1 MRPFLTS
8 KRKLLD
14 LAVLFVLASVM
25 WFLNGLELAF
35 LFTFG
40 FIWNWVGSQDLSRHM
55 EGKSYRYTMLRFVL
69 NTQAMIQSPSFI
81 RRLPEFIKIILR
93 SLPAG
98 IFWSFVIW
106 FQESDLPV
114 WPTFAGSLAFELSQ
128 WEVLFRRKET
138 LP

>member
-14 LAVLFVLASVM
+14 LIVVFTVATAL
-25 WFLNGLELAF
+25 WFLQGFEAAL

-40 FIWNWVGSQDLSRHM
+40 FIWNWVASQDLTQHM
-55 EGKSYRYTMLRFVL
+55 EGRSYRHTMLKFVL
-69 NTQAMIQSPSFI
+69 SAQAFILSPKFLSDS
-81 RRLPEFIKIILR
+81 PEIAKMFLR

-98 IFWSFVIW
+98 VFWSLVAW
-106 FQESDLPV
+106 LQESDLPI
-114 WPTFAGSLAFELSQ
+114 WATFFGSFVFEFSQ
-128 WEVLFRRKET
+128 WEILFRKKEN